1 MVSVLDSLD
10 ILSTLTQQDRDNLAI
25 FCQERHVNKWEVLF
39 SEWEEW
45 NAMYFLQSWKMNIF
59 KRVDWVNVKLW
70 QVVAEE
76 VLWEMALFQ
85 SSNNTRM
92 ATAIASEDSNLVV
105 ILNFSIEELKQK
117 YPEVIEK
124 IKQIIEYRNMQNK
137 YIQK

>member
-1 MVSVLDSLD
+1 MVSVLDALD
-10 ILSTLTQQDRDNLAI
+10 ILSTLTQQDKDNLSI
-25 FCQERHVNKWEVLF
+25 FCQERHLMKWETLF

-45 NAMYFLQSWKMNIF
+45 NAMYFLQAWKISIL
-59 KRVDWVNVKLW
+59 KKVDWVNVRLW
-70 QVVAEE
+70 QVSAEE

-92 ATAIASEDSNLVV
+92 ATAVADEDSNLVV
-105 ILNFSIEELKQK
+105 ILNFSINELKQK

-137 YIQK
+137 YVQK